1 MSTIIFFVPKILQK
15 YENKKGNIFLQY
27 SSFFLFRKIF
37 QIWEKIKKSVGH
49 IWSMLL
55 IDGILST
62 SFFTI
67 YTAFENNPSWDA
79 S

>member
-1 MSTIIFFVPKILQK
+1 LGKNVKNF
-15 YENKKGNIFLQY
+15 
-27 SSFFLFRKIF
+27 
-37 QIWEKIKKSVGH
+37 GH

-55 IDGILST
+55 IDGILWT

-67 YTAFENNPSWDA
+67 YTGFENMSLFTLNPSWDA

>member
-1 MSTIIFFVPKILQK
+1 
-15 YENKKGNIFLQY
+15 
-27 SSFFLFRKIF
+27 
-37 QIWEKIKKSVGH
+37 
-49 IWSMLL
+49 MLL

>member
-1 MSTIIFFVPKILQK
+1 L
-15 YENKKGNIFLQY
+15 LQY
-27 SSFFLFRKIF
+27 SSFFLFLAKFSDLGIL
-37 QIWEKIKKSVGH
+37 KKSFGH

-67 YTAFENNPSWDA
+67 YTGFENMSPFNLNPSWDA